1 MLELKEAALN
11 RPQDFYERGVLG
23 EPAVVYPFVVCLH
36 TLKDDF
42 KETIQQCLNIEGS
55 PTLFDWWDVLLSLK
69 KGLLQSAELQ
79 QQKGQPV
86 LNQLKEIYESED
98 FVVSTVEEGVECEF
112 QWLLC
117 QQYSFRTMTLLEAW
131 ERWNR
136 MQASASASN
145 EYSGENALHV
155 LIVQGGTADV
165 YISKL
170 FSIVTMQR
178 YRMSLLCAEVGGA

>member
-1 MLELKEAALN
+1 
-11 RPQDFYERGVLG
+11 
-23 EPAVVYPFVVCLH
+23 
-36 TLKDDF
+36 
-42 KETIQQCLNIEGS
+42 
-55 PTLFDWWDVLLSLK
+55 
-69 KGLLQSAELQ
+69 
-79 QQKGQPV
+79 
-86 LNQLKEIYESED
+86 
-98 FVVSTVEEGVECEF
+98 
-112 QWLLC
+112 
-117 QQYSFRTMTLLEAW
+117 MTLLEAW